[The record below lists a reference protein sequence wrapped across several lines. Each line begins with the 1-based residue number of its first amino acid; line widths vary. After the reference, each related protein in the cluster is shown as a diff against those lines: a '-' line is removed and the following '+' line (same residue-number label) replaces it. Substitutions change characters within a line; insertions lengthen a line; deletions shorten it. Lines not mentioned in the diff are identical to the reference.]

1 MKKNISILAAL
12 VALLVGVAQVQ
23 HLFWSTA
30 IVVNE
35 SGRLV
40 RLICH
45 DQNVNDGKPYEREL
59 VKVSAGESRFIVLP
73 KKGDAGLEALVEGEL
88 ILSEFSYVQGDMYHC
103 TAKVSP
109 EPVLEFSC
117 TLGIFGPI
125 MALEM
130 LMTLI

>member
-1 MKKNISILAAL
+1 MKRNISIFLAL

-40 RLICH
+40 SLIFH
-45 DQNVNDGKPYEREL
+45 DHDANDGKPYEREL
-59 VKVSAGESRFIVLP
+59 VKISAGESRFIVLP
-73 KKGDAGLEALVEGEL
+73 KKGEAGLEARVEGDP
-88 ILSEFSYVQGDMYHC
+88 ILSESLYVQEDMYHC
-103 TAKVSP
+103 TAKVSS

-130 LMTLI
+130 LKTLI